1 MIVQA
6 TVAGFLAGAG
16 LIVAI
21 GAQNAFVLRQG
32 LKRQHVGLV
41 VTICALGDIALILL
55 GVAGIGVLAQQW
67 SGLLQVLRYAGAA
80 FLAVYGW
87 MAARRA
93 WRGDGAMSP
102 AEQGED
108 RWQRAMLTC
117 LAFTF
122 LNPHVYLDTML
133 LLGSL
138 ATHYP
143 GALRWAFALG
153 ACGQRELVLWPGL
166 WGPPVAASVPASA
179 CVADTGW
186 TDRGLHAAAV
196 RAVAAPRARG
206 AALIALSG
214 ALCSHCAGTTDI
226 SEPDIL
232 LFQS

>member
-32 LKRQHVGLV
+32 LKRQHLGLV
-41 VTICALGDIALILL
+41 VAICALGDIALILL

-67 SGLLQVLRYAGAA
+67 SGLLQLLRYAGAA
-80 FLAVYGW
+80 FLAAYGW
-87 MAARRA
+87 TAARRA
-93 WRGDGAMSP
+93 WRGDGAMPP

-108 RWQRAMLTC
+108 RWQRAVVTC

-133 LLGSL
+133 LPGSL

-153 ACGQRELVLWPGL
+153 ACV
-166 WGPPVAASVPASA
+166 ASVS
-179 CVADTGW
+179 W
-186 TDRGLHAAAV
+186 FSGLGYGARLLQPVFRH
-196 RAVAAPRARG
+196 PRAWRILDG
-206 AALIALSG
+206 LIAVFMLLLCVLLLLPAHV
-214 ALCSHCAGTTDI
+214 ALR
-226 SEPDIL
+226 
-232 LFQS
+232 